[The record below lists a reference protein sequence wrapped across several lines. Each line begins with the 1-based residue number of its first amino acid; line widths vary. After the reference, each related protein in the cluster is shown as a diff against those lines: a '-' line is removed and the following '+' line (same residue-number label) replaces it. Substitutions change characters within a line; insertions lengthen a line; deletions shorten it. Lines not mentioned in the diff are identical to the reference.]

1 MHDNNVL
8 TRLYVKT
15 FTSLFSSTSTQWALI
30 NLLQLIA
37 VVVYPKIANYSL
49 LPKLIFVHKFDCRD
63 ESSHPSFVAYLGC
76 FFFIMKCTAP
86 HHTTRRYAY
95 KWVVTYSHK
104 RCWLTTVYMYVRKD
118 LESIYSHFPKS
129 FIT

>member
-15 FTSLFSSTSTQWALI
+15 FTSLFSSTLTQWALI

-63 ESSHPSFVAYLGC
+63 ESSHLSFVAYLGC
-76 FFFIMKCTAP
+76 VFLSWNEP
-86 HHTTRRYAY
+86 HRTTRRYAY

-118 LESIYSHFPKS
+118 LESIYSHFPKRAS
-129 FIT
+129 